1 MKQGVITWVDP
12 NNLKENEVS
21 KKLYSIPENYEM
33 IKENISQF
41 GILEPLIVTDN
52 VVESGNLRL
61 QIARELELEKIP
73 VIYQAKKDIK
83 AEILAVSHGQQRVKK
98 YSEILAEYEIL
109 EAEYP
114 VGKGCRT
121 DLDPAKKNN
130 ADKKKALNIS
140 KAKLNQLKN
149 IKVLAK
155 ELYCDNITE
164 YNKVWANVD
173 SEKYSINSVLKG
185 LKRTKAIL
193 ENEFV
198 IPESFELIS
207 DKAKVYNKSCED
219 MNELADQSVSCI
231 ITSPP
236 YFQMRDYG
244 TGKEQR
250 GLENDV
256 DSYINGLITD
266 FKDCK
271 RVLKSEGSLWVN
283 LTEAVVDGRYN
294 AIPHRFVLEMIKE
307 GWIFNDEWIWVK
319 NNPNF
324 TQAKRAVRSHEY
336 IFHFVKS
343 TSYHYDVS
351 WLNEV
356 TDPNDLISYGTT
368 GKISNLMSSMDFRE
382 NIIRTNS
389 NNMEK
394 LRRDCKEKGFNLTHN
409 AAFPINIPL
418 IAILTSTKVGDTI
431 LDIYSGTSTT
441 GEAALA
447 TKREYVGYEIKPEFV
462 MASKVRLENYLIDE
476 VAMAA

>member
-1 MKQGVITWVDP
+1 MKHGIITWVDP
-12 NNLKENEVS
+12 NQLKENEVS

-33 IKENISQF
+33 MKENISQF

-61 QIARELELEKIP
+61 QIAKELELEKVP

-130 ADKKKALNIS
+130 AEKKKALNIS
-140 KAKLNQLKN
+140 KAKLNQLKA

-155 ELYCDNITE
+155 ELYYDNITE
-164 YNKVWANVD
+164 YNKVWSNID
-173 SEKYSINSVLKG
+173 SEKSSINSILKG

-207 DKAKVYNKSCED
+207 DKAKVYNKSCENMD
-219 MNELADQSVSCI
+219 ELKDQSVSCI

-256 DSYINGLITD
+256 DTFIKGLIND

-271 RVLKSEGSLWVN
+271 RVLKDDGSLWVN
-283 LTEAVVDGRYN
+283 LGEAVLDSHYN
-294 AIPHRFVLEMIKE
+294 AIPHRFVIEMMKE

-319 NNPNF
+319 NNPLF
-324 TQAKRAVRSHEY
+324 TQAKRAVRSHEF

-343 TSYHYDVS
+343 PSYHYDVS
-351 WLNEV
+351 WLSEL

-368 GKISNLMSSMDFRE
+368 GKISNLMSSLDFRE
-382 NIIRTNS
+382 NIIRTNA

-394 LRRDCKEKGFNLTHN
+394 LRRDCKEKGFSLTHN
-409 AAFPINIPL
+409 AAFPITIPL
-418 IAILTSTKVGDTI
+418 IAILTSSKVGDTI

-441 GEAALA
+441 GEAAIA
-447 TKREYVGYEIKPEFV
+447 TKRDYVGYEIKPEFV
-462 MASKVRLENYLIDE
+462 MASKVRLESYIQEELLE
-476 VAMAA
+476 AA

>member
-33 IKENISQF
+33 MKENISQF

>member
-1 MKQGVITWVDP
+1 MKHGIITWVDP
-12 NNLKENEVS
+12 NKLKENQVA

-33 IKENISQF
+33 MKENIKQF
-41 GILEPLIVTDN
+41 GILEPLIVTDEE
-52 VVESGNLRL
+52 VESGNLRL
-61 QIARELELEKIP
+61 QIAKELELKEVP

-130 ADKKKALNIS
+130 AEKKKALNIS
-140 KAKLNQLKN
+140 KAKLNQLKA

-155 ELYCDNITE
+155 ELYCDSITE
-164 YNKVWANVD
+164 YNQVWSNVD
-173 SEKYSINSVLKG
+173 SEKSSINSILKG

-198 IPESFELIS
+198 IPESFEIIS
-207 DKAKVYNKSCED
+207 EKAKVYNKSCENMD
-219 MNELADQSVSCI
+219 ELNVQSVSCI
-231 ITSPP
+231 LTSPP

-256 DSYINGLITD
+256 DTFIKGLIND

-271 RVLKSEGSLWVN
+271 RVLKDEGSLWVN
-283 LTEAVVDGRYN
+283 LGEAVLDGQYN
-294 AIPHRFVLEMIKE
+294 AIPHRFVIEMIKE
-307 GWIFNDEWIWVK
+307 GWIFNDEYIWVK
-319 NNPNF
+319 NNPVF
-324 TQAKRAVRSHEY
+324 TQAKRSVRSHDY

-343 TSYHYDVS
+343 KNYRYDIT
-351 WLNEV
+351 WLNELS
-356 TDPNDLISYGTT
+356 DPCNLISLGTS
-368 GKISNLMSSMDFRE
+368 GKISNLMSALDFRG
-382 NIIRTNS
+382 NIIRTNI
-389 NNMEK
+389 NDMND
-394 LRRDCKEKGFNLTHN
+394 LRKACKVQGFNLTHN
-409 AAFPINIPL
+409 AAFPITIPL
-418 IAILTSTKVGDTI
+418 IAILTSSKVGDTI

-447 TKREYVGYEIKPEFV
+447 TKREYVGYEIKPEFI
-462 MASKVRLENYLIDE
+462 MASKVRLERNIQEELLD
-476 VAMAA
+476 AA

>member
-1 MKQGVITWVDP
+1 MKHGIITWVDP
-12 NNLKENEVS
+12 NQLKENEVS
-21 KKLYSIPENYEM
+21 KKLYSIPENYELM
-33 IKENISQF
+33 KENISQF

-61 QIARELELEKIP
+61 QIAMDLGLEKVP

-155 ELYCDNITE
+155 ELYCDNISE

-173 SEKYSINSVLKG
+173 SEKSSINSVLKG

-198 IPESFELIS
+198 IPELFEFIS
-207 DKAKVYNKSCED
+207 DKAKVYNKSCDD
-219 MNELADQSVSCI
+219 MNELGDQSVSCI

-244 TGKEQR
+244 TGREQR

-256 DSYINGLITD
+256 DTFVKGLIND

-271 RVLKSEGSLWVN
+271 RVLKDDGSLWVN
-283 LTEAVVDGRYN
+283 LGEAALNSHYN
-294 AIPHRFVLEMIKE
+294 AIPHRFVIEMMKE

-319 NNPNF
+319 NNPLF
-324 TQAKRAVRSHEY
+324 TQAKRAVRSHEF

-343 TSYHYDVS
+343 TSYHYDIS
-351 WLNEV
+351 WLNEL

-368 GKISNLMSSMDFRE
+368 GKISNLLSSMDFRE

-409 AAFPINIPL
+409 AAFPITIPL
-418 IAILTSTKVGDTI
+418 IAILTSSKVGDTI

-462 MASKVRLENYLIDE
+462 MASKVRLESYIQEELLE
-476 VAMAA
+476 AA

>member
-33 IKENISQF
+33 MKENISQF
-41 GILEPLIVTDN
+41 GILEPLIVTID

-61 QIARELELEKIP
+61 QIAKELGLEKVP

-130 ADKKKALNIS
+130 AEKKKALNIS
-140 KAKLNQLKN
+140 KAKLNQLKA

-155 ELYCDNITE
+155 ELYCDSITE
-164 YNKVWANVD
+164 YNQVWSNVD
-173 SEKYSINSVLKG
+173 SEKSSINSILKG

-219 MNELADQSVSCI
+219 MNELGDLSVSCI

-244 TGKEQR
+244 TGRDQR

-256 DSYINGLITD
+256 DAFIKGLIND

-271 RVLKSEGSLWVN
+271 RVLKDDGSLWVN
-283 LTEAVVDGRYN
+283 LGEAVLDGQYN
-294 AIPHRFVLEMIKE
+294 AIPHRFAIAMAED
-307 GWIFNDEWIWVK
+307 GWIFNDEYIWIK
-319 NNPNF
+319 NNAVF
-324 TQAKRAVRSHEY
+324 TQAKRSVRSHDY

-343 TSYHYDVS
+343 KNYRYDIS
-351 WLNEV
+351 WLSGLN
-356 TDPNDLISYGTT
+356 DPGNLISLGTS
-368 GKISNLMSSMDFRE
+368 GRISNLMSALDFRD
-382 NIIRTNS
+382 NIIRTNV
-389 NNMEK
+389 NNMSE
-394 LRRDCKEKGFNLTHN
+394 LRNDCKEKGFNLTHN
-409 AAFPINIPL
+409 AAFPITIPL
-418 IAILTSTKVGDTI
+418 IAILTSSKVGDTI

-462 MASKVRLENYLIDE
+462 MASKVRLESYIQEKLLE
-476 VAMAA
+476 AA